1 MTQLIKCLLYKLQD
15 LSSIIRTHGKV
26 PGMVA
31 LADKP
36 SIGEAGTDISLVLTA
51 QLDLVKLRAMKK
63 PVS

>member
-1 MTQLIKCLLYKLQD
+1 MAQLIKCLLYKLQD

-31 LADKP
+31 LAYKP